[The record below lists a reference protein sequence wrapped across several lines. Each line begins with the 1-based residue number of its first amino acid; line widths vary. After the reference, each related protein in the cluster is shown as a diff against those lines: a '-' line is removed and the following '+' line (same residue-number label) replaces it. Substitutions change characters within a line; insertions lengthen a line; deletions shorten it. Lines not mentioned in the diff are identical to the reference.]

1 MIMVSTFDGVEVS
14 FIGINDVTENE
25 PKNYVEYVRA
35 QTSDPIKSI
44 QVVQCDDGM
53 VDVNY
58 ELQGEKFERIRRI
71 TGYLTGSLDSWN
83 DAKQSEEHDRVKHA
97 IIN

>member
-1 MIMVSTFDGVEVS
+1 MVSTFDGVEVS
-14 FIGINDVTENE
+14 FVGINDITENE
-25 PKNYVEYVRA
+25 PKHYVEYVRA
-35 QTSDPIKSI
+35 QTNDPIKSI

-58 ELQGEKFERIRRI
+58 ELQGERFERIRRI

-83 DAKQSEEHDRVKHA
+83 DAKQSEEHDRVKHG

>member
-1 MIMVSTFDGVEVS
+1 MIATFDGVEVS
-14 FIGINDVTENE
+14 FVGINDITENE
-25 PKNYVEYVRA
+25 PQNYVEYVRA
-35 QTSDPIKSI
+35 KTNDPIKSI

-71 TGYLTGSLDSWN
+71 TG
-83 DAKQSEEHDRVKHA
+83 
-97 IIN
+97 

>member
-1 MIMVSTFDGVEVS
+1 MIATFDGVEVS
-14 FIGINDVTENE
+14 FVGINDVTENE
-25 PKNYVEYVRA
+25 PQNYVEYVRA
-35 QTSDPIKSI
+35 QTNDPIKSI
-44 QVVQCDDGM
+44 KVVQCDDGM

-83 DAKQSEEHDRVKHA
+83 DSKQSEEHDRVKHG